1 MTELILHHYPNSPFA
16 EKIRLILGAKKQSW
30 HSVTIPMI
38 MPKPDLVALTGGYR
52 RTPVM
57 QIGADIYC
65 DTALICDVLEHA
77 APTPALYPA
86 AHKGMARVLAQ
97 WADTTLFTTAMAYN
111 FQPKGALSLI
121 PDPEQLKNFG
131 QDRAAM
137 RNNAPRMPPADATAA
152 YKSYL
157 RSLADMLESQPYLLG
172 ETPCIADYAVY
183 HPLWFTRNV
192 VPVLA
197 GILEATPQVLAWM
210 DKMAAIG
217 HGTSNPMTPAAA
229 IEAAHSSTPTALAHE
244 AFQDEHGIA
253 LGSEVV
259 ITAESFG
266 LEPTTGQLLAA
277 TRTRYTLARTDSRA
291 GVVHVHFPRVGFS
304 LKKAE

>member
-16 EKIRLILGAKKQSW
+16 EKIRLILGAKKRSW
-30 HSVTIPMI
+30 HSVTIPMV

-86 AHKGMARVLAQ
+86 ANKGMARVLAQ

-157 RSLADMLESQPYLLG
+157 RRLADMLESQPYLLG

>member
-30 HSVTIPMI
+30 HSVTIPMV

-97 WADTTLFTTAMAYN
+97 WADTTLFTTAMAYSY
-111 FQPKGALSLI
+111 QPKGALSLI

-157 RSLADMLESQPYLLG
+157 RRLADMLESQPYLLG